1 MKTNI
6 ILTFFLAIL
15 VIFSCNQP
23 VKRESVQ
30 HDQPLPSTGTFGKQI
45 TADGAIPSQNLPGM
59 LETADTVRTKLS
71 GPIEASCKHS
81 GCWMDMDLGDK
92 KVLKVTFLNDEFVIP
107 KDAAGKK
114 AVIEGYAYRELIP
127 VEILKNYAA
136 EQGKTQEEIAMITE
150 PAWKYLFIAEGVI
163 IE

>member
-1 MKTNI
+1 MKKNVF
-6 ILTFFLAIL
+6 LTFFLAAVVIL
-15 VIFSCNQP
+15 SCNQP

-45 TADGAIPSQNLPGM
+45 TADGAIPAQELPGM
-59 LETADTVRTKLS
+59 LETADTIRAKLS
-71 GPIEASCKHS
+71 GYIETSCKHS
-81 GCWMDMDLGDK
+81 GCWMDMDLGGE

-107 KDAAGKK
+107 KDAAGKT
-114 AVIEGYAYRELIP
+114 AIIEGYAYRELIP

-150 PAWKYLFIAEGVI
+150 PAWKYVFIAEGVI